1 MVSDIKRIDSFLQ
14 SSHSLLQLG
23 LAHVLLLSLDQAY
36 CEAIAEYVPDIG
48 CAWTSDIT
56 PPDMRG
62 ITHLWNMRYR
72 TLAR

>member
-1 MVSDIKRIDSFLQ
+1 MVSDMKRIDSFLQ
-14 SSHSLLQLG
+14 SSQSLLQLG
-23 LAHVLLLSLDQAY
+23 LAHTLLLSLDQAY
-36 CEAIAEYVPDIG
+36 CEAIAEYVPDTG

-56 PPDMRG
+56 PLDMWG